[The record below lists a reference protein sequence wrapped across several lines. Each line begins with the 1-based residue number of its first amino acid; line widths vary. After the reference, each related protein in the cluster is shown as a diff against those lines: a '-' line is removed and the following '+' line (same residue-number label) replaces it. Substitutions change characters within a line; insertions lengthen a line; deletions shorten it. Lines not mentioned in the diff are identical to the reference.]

1 MKKLP
6 DHTYAF
12 QPIVNPVEKSIF
24 SYEALRR
31 KRVADHPESRHYED
45 IPQQALSLAS
55 KLGVNTYLNIN
66 ISPSSLNG
74 SKKFVEKALELAT
87 DHKITAQKLVIEITE
102 TEAVQDNERFKY
114 LVDDFRASGVKIAI
128 DDFGAGYS
136 GLNLLANF
144 QPDMVKLD
152 MGLVR
157 EIQSHGPKQSIVRAI
172 HQVCFE
178 LGIDLIAEGV
188 ETLDEYHWLR
198 DAEIDL
204 YQGYLFAKPALE
216 ALPEIYYPEE

>member
-1 MKKLP
+1 MKKASEY
-6 DHTYAF
+6 TYAF
-12 QPIVNPVEKSIF
+12 QPIVDMTDESVF

-31 KRVADHPESRHYED
+31 KRVGDHPAARCYENF
-45 IPQQALSLAS
+45 PQQALSLAS
-55 KLGVNTYLNIN
+55 ELGISTYLNIN
-66 ISPSSLNG
+66 ISPASLED
-74 SKKFVEKALELAT
+74 SKNFTEETLKHIIGHNIA
-87 DHKITAQKLVIEITE
+87 AQKLVIEITE
-102 TEAVQDNERFKY
+102 TEAVKDNERFRI
-114 LVDDFRASGVKIAI
+114 LVDDFRARGIKIAI

-157 EIQSHGPKQSIVRAI
+157 NIQSHGPRQSIVRAI

-188 ETLDEYHWLR
+188 ETLDEYRWLR
-198 DAEIDL
+198 DSEIEL
-204 YQGYLFAKPALE
+204 HQGYLFAKPATE
-216 ALPEIYYPEE
+216 SLPEIYFPEK

>member
-1 MKKLP
+1 MNRFQ

-12 QPIVNPVEKSIF
+12 QPIVDVVEKNVF

-31 KRVADHPESRHYED
+31 RKTTDLSRPIRFETVPE
-45 IPQQALSLAS
+45 QALEMAS
-55 KLGVNTYLNIN
+55 QLNIRTYIN
-66 ISPSSLNG
+66 VNLSPANL
-74 SKKFVEKALELAT
+74 EKSRELVQRTLALTAKYRINV
-87 DHKITAQKLVIEITE
+87 HKVVIEITE
-102 TEAVQDNERFKY
+102 TEAIQDIEQAIILINQ
-114 LVDDFRASGVKIAI
+114 FRAQGIRIAV

-152 MGLVR
+152 MDLIR
-157 EIQSHGPKQSIVRAI
+157 NIESHGPRQSIVRAI
-172 HQVCFE
+172 HQICFE

-198 DAEIDL
+198 ETGIEL
-204 YQGYLFAKPALE
+204 YQGFLFAKPAFE
-216 ALPEIYYPEE
+216 ALPEVNYPE

>member
-1 MKKLP
+1 MNTAT
-6 DHTYAF
+6 DQTYAF
-12 QPIVNPVEKSIF
+12 QPIVNIIEKSVF

-31 KRVADHPESRHYED
+31 KRFDDHPATRRYEN

-55 KLGVNTYLNIN
+55 ELGIQTYLNIN
-66 ISPSSLNG
+66 VSPTSLEG
-74 SKKFVEKALELAT
+74 SKELVKRTLDMAT
-87 DHKITAQKLVIEITE
+87 KHKIGTQKLVIEITE
-102 TEAVQDNERFKY
+102 TEAVKNNERFKY
-114 LVDDFRASGVKIAI
+114 LVDDFRAKGVKIAI

-152 MGLVR
+152 MGLIR
-157 EIQSHGPKQSIVRAI
+157 NIQSHGPRQSIVRAI

-188 ETLDEYHWLR
+188 ETLDEYRWLR
-198 DAEIDL
+198 DVEIEL
-204 YQGYLFAKPALE
+204 HQGYLFAKPALE
-216 ALPEIYYPEE
+216 ALPEIYYPEQ